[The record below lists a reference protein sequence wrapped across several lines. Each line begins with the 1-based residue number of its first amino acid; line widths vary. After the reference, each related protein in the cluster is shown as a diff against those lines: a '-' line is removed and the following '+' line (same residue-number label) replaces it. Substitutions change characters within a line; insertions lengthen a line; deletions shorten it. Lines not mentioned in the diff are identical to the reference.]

1 MGDTADGTSLF
12 RVSYAMIWHYYMC
25 HRQVWLM
32 AHCFVPDREEPGT
45 LLRPRPS
52 EQPTGPELKM
62 PDFEFVKFDTT
73 SNAIDGNILIA
84 ELKRSSRY
92 LQSARMHLLFF
103 LDEFRRNGL
112 RASGELRIKRE
123 GRRETVRLG
132 KREQRELE
140 RVKAEVVKLAYLPR
154 PPKATKT
161 QWCRDCAYSQFCWA

>member
-1 MGDTADGTSLF
+1 
-12 RVSYAMIWHYYMC
+12 
-25 HRQVWLM
+25 
-32 AHCFVPDREEPGT
+32 
-45 LLRPRPS
+45 
-52 EQPTGPELKM
+52 M